1 MTQHLIPPNDY
12 VMVQQQALASTC
24 AVDGLDIQLYQW
36 GQSEPC
42 VVLLHGGYGS
52 WAHWIRVIPT
62 LQAHATVIAPDMPG
76 FGQSDSPPEPH
87 SAESVARPLAE
98 AIRQQVGD
106 RALILAGFSFG
117 GAIAGHVASLL
128 AEQIKHLVLLGPGGT
143 GAPRGTMPELVRR
156 TPEMSRDQ
164 IRQAHRRNLEIL
176 MVKDP
181 SCIDDLALYIQETNT
196 RMHRLKSRPISAT
209 DTLVRALSGVTFPVT
224 VVFGEFDASVG
235 EYRSER
241 EAILRRVVPQV
252 SIEVISGAG
261 HWVMWE
267 RDEWVA
273 NQLIHL
279 ISSP

>member
-1 MTQHLIPPNDY
+1 
-12 VMVQQQALASTC
+12 
-24 AVDGLDIQLYQW
+24 
-36 GQSEPC
+36 
-42 VVLLHGGYGS
+42 
-52 WAHWIRVIPT
+52 
-62 LQAHATVIAPDMPG
+62 
-76 FGQSDSPPEPH
+76 
-87 SAESVARPLAE
+87 
-98 AIRQQVGD
+98 
-106 RALILAGFSFG
+106 
-117 GAIAGHVASLL
+117 
-128 AEQIKHLVLLGPGGT
+128 
-143 GAPRGTMPELVRR
+143 MPELVRR

-209 DTLVRALSGVTFPVT
+209 NTLVRALSGVTFPVT

-267 RDEWVA
+267 RNEWVA

>member
-143 GAPRGTMPELVRR
+143 GAPRGTMPE
-156 TPEMSRDQ
+156 
-164 IRQAHRRNLEIL
+164 
-176 MVKDP
+176 
-181 SCIDDLALYIQETNT
+181 
-196 RMHRLKSRPISAT
+196 
-209 DTLVRALSGVTFPVT
+209 
-224 VVFGEFDASVG
+224 
-235 EYRSER
+235 
-241 EAILRRVVPQV
+241 
-252 SIEVISGAG
+252 
-261 HWVMWE
+261 
-267 RDEWVA
+267 
-273 NQLIHL
+273 
-279 ISSP
+279 